1 MIELLIDW
9 LNLEIKQRERAILN
23 GMFPSFETF
32 KVVQSEYKTLNAVLE
47 KAEQLAAG
55 GEDEKWTD

>member
-23 GMFPSFETF
+23 GMFPNFETF
-32 KVVQSEYKTLNAVLE
+32 KAVQSEYKTLNAVLE
-47 KAEQLAAG
+47 KAEKFAAG
-55 GEDEKWTD
+55 GEQDEE